1 MTRRAPH
8 QKRIRLTTRD
18 LQILEELMNRRTESL
33 GVLHDRFWAP
43 GTNRESARHRL
54 TRLAAWG
61 FIDKHALQHAHAG
74 LLHPTDHDNGWV
86 TVYTLT
92 PKGVA
97 SLKRRSLA
105 GSVLRG
111 RSIKGDIDE
120 AAIPHQLAVNRV
132 ADLLGTPL
140 IAEHLI
146 ELQGD
151 RRHRPDAT
159 YTAAPDETGRSTVM
173 LEIDLGHYSR
183 KRILGKL
190 TTFLADPDAKGVLFA
205 CPTQDRAAWVA
216 HTLREA
222 RGDRI
227 MDRVQVLSFYQIQ
240 EGRLLGEHL
249 RPHQPIVEYPDIN
262 ELLPRAA

>member
-1 MTRRAPH
+1 
-8 QKRIRLTTRD
+8 
-18 LQILEELMNRRTESL
+18 
-33 GVLHDRFWAP
+33 
-43 GTNRESARHRL
+43 
-54 TRLAAWG
+54 
-61 FIDKHALQHAHAG
+61 
-74 LLHPTDHDNGWV
+74 
-86 TVYTLT
+86 
-92 PKGVA
+92 
-97 SLKRRSLA
+97 
-105 GSVLRG
+105 
-111 RSIKGDIDE
+111 
-120 AAIPHQLAVNRV
+120 
-132 ADLLGTPL
+132 
-140 IAEHLI
+140 
-146 ELQGD
+146 
-151 RRHRPDAT
+151 
-159 YTAAPDETGRSTVM
+159 M